1 MIGTNV
7 FRPIFSLADPM
18 RIFSLK
24 RLRRCMR
31 VLDDDKVTSILL
43 QVLFTMGSPVGLFM
57 HTSDKIPN
65 RSHTLPEG
73 SLGLH
78 WKWMKNGWTWKG
90 KSVWF

>member
-1 MIGTNV
+1 
-7 FRPIFSLADPM
+7 M

-31 VLDDDKVTSILL
+31 VLDDDKVTLIFIETSLL

-65 RSHTLPEG
+65 RSYTLPEG

-90 KSVWF
+90 KSVGF